1 MSNTITTF
9 LRRSEASPLWTKLN
23 DYWRRNLTTDDVLD
37 VFRQAG
43 ALLEG
48 HFILSSGR
56 RSPIFLQKALVFS
69 RPDLSEKLC
78 KALAEKLVAEFGK
91 IDVVAGP
98 AVGGII
104 PGYELA
110 RQLGAR
116 AIFAERVDGELM
128 FRRGFSIEAGERVL
142 IAEDIVT
149 TGLSFRETVIALEGL
164 PGEVVGG
171 ACIMDRSN
179 GKADVGCKLVSLAA
193 RDFPDYDPE
202 NLPPELAKLPPVKPG
217 SRGLK

>member
-1 MSNTITTF
+1 MT
-9 LRRSEASPLWTKLN
+9 SE
-23 DYWRRNLTTDDVLD
+23 DVLAI
-37 VFRQAG
+37 FKEAG

-56 RSPIFLQKALVFS
+56 RSPVFLQKALVFS

-78 KALAEKLVAEFGK
+78 KALAEKLTASFGK

-104 PGYELA
+104 PGYELS
-110 RQLGAR
+110 RHLGAR
-116 AIFAERVDGELM
+116 AIFAERVDGQLQ
-128 FRRGFSIEAGERVL
+128 FRRGFSIAAGERVL

-149 TGLSFRETVIALEGL
+149 TGLSFRETVEALAKL

-171 ACIMDRSN
+171 ACIIDRS
-179 GKADVGCKLVSLAA
+179 GGRADVGCKLISLAQVN
-193 RDFPDYDPE
+193 FPDYAPDD
-202 NLPPELAKLPPVKPG
+202 LPPELQKLEAIKPG
-217 SRGLK
+217 SRGLA

>member
-1 MSNTITTF
+1 MT
-9 LRRSEASPLWTKLN
+9 SE
-23 DYWRRNLTTDDVLD
+23 DVLE
-37 VFRQAG
+37 VFREAG

-56 RSPIFLQKALVFS
+56 RSPVFLQKALVFS
-69 RPDLSEKLC
+69 RPDLSARLC
-78 KALAEKLVAEFGK
+78 AALAEKLKQEFGQ

-110 RQLGAR
+110 RQLGCR
-116 AIFAERVDGELM
+116 SIFAERSDGKLS
-128 FRRGFSIEAGERVL
+128 FRRGFSIAEGERVL

-149 TGLSFRETVIALEGL
+149 TGLSFRETVEALDVL

-171 ACIMDRSN
+171 ACIIDRSN
-179 GKADVGCKLVSLAA
+179 GKADVGCKLVSLAQT
-193 RDFPDYDPE
+193 DFPDYAPDD
-202 NLPPELAKLPPVKPG
+202 LPPELANIPAEKPG
-217 SRGLK
+217 SRGLA

>member
-1 MSNTITTF
+1 MT
-9 LRRSEASPLWTKLN
+9 SE
-23 DYWRRNLTTDDVLD
+23 DVLAI
-37 VFRQAG
+37 FKQAG

-56 RSPIFLQKALVFS
+56 RSPVFLQKALVFS

-78 KALAEKLVAEFGK
+78 KALAEKLTASFGK

-110 RQLGAR
+110 RHLGAR
-116 AIFAERVDGELM
+116 AIFAERVDGQLQ
-128 FRRGFSIEAGERVL
+128 FRRGFSIAAGERVL

-149 TGLSFRETVIALEGL
+149 TGLSFRETVEALAKL

-171 ACIMDRSN
+171 ACIIDRS
-179 GKADVGCKLVSLAA
+179 GGRADVGCKLISLAQVN
-193 RDFPDYDPE
+193 FPDYSPDD
-202 NLPPELAKLPPVKPG
+202 LPPELQKLEAVKPG
-217 SRGLK
+217 SRGLA

>member
-1 MSNTITTF
+1 MT
-9 LRRSEASPLWTKLN
+9 SE
-23 DYWRRNLTTDDVLD
+23 DVLA
-37 VFRQAG
+37 VFREAG

-56 RSPIFLQKALVFS
+56 RSPVFLQKALVFS
-69 RPDLSEKLC
+69 QPDLSERLC
-78 KALAEKLVAEFGK
+78 KALAEKLTATFGK

-110 RQLGAR
+110 RHLKAR
-116 AIFAERVDGELM
+116 AIFAERVDGKLA
-128 FRRGFSIEAGERVL
+128 FRRGFAIAEGERVL

-149 TGLSFRETVIALEGL
+149 TGLSFRETVEALDRL

-171 ACIMDRSN
+171 ACIIDRSN
-179 GKADVGCKLVSLAA
+179 GKADVGCELVSLAGV
-193 RDFPDYDPE
+193 DFPDYAADD
-202 NLPPELAKLPPVKPG
+202 LPPELAAIEAVKPG
-217 SRGLK
+217 SRGLA

>member
-1 MSNTITTF
+1 MT
-9 LRRSEASPLWTKLN
+9 SE
-23 DYWRRNLTTDDVLD
+23 DVLA
-37 VFRQAG
+37 VFKEAG

-56 RSPIFLQKALVFS
+56 RSSVFLQKALVFS

-78 KALAEKLVAEFGK
+78 KALAARLAADFGK

-110 RQLGAR
+110 RHLGAR
-116 AIFAERVDGELM
+116 AIFAERVDGQLQ
-128 FRRGFSIEAGERVL
+128 FRRGFSIAAGERVL

-149 TGLSFRETVIALEGL
+149 TGLSFRETVEALAKL

-171 ACIMDRSN
+171 ACIIDRS
-179 GKADVGCKLVSLAA
+179 GGRADVGCKLISLAQVN
-193 RDFPDYDPE
+193 FPDYAPDD
-202 NLPPELAKLPPVKPG
+202 LPPELQKIEAIKPG
-217 SRGLK
+217 SRGLA

>member
-1 MSNTITTF
+1 MTN
-9 LRRSEASPLWTKLN
+9 E
-23 DYWRRNLTTDDVLD
+23 DVLAIFKEAD
-37 VFRQAG
+37 

-56 RSPIFLQKALVFS
+56 RSPVFLQKALVFS

-78 KALAEKLVAEFGK
+78 KALAEKLTASFGK

-110 RQLGAR
+110 RHLGAR
-116 AIFAERVDGELM
+116 AIFAERVDGQLQ
-128 FRRGFSIEAGERVL
+128 FRRGFSIAAGERVL

-149 TGLSFRETVIALEGL
+149 TGLSFRETVEALAKL

-171 ACIMDRSN
+171 ACIIDRS
-179 GKADVGCKLVSLAA
+179 GGRADVGCKLISLAQVN
-193 RDFPDYDPE
+193 FPDYAPDD
-202 NLPPELAKLPPVKPG
+202 LPPELQKLEAIKPG
-217 SRGLK
+217 SRGLA

>member
-1 MSNTITTF
+1 MT
-9 LRRSEASPLWTKLN
+9 SE
-23 DYWRRNLTTDDVLD
+23 DVLAI
-37 VFRQAG
+37 FKEAG

-56 RSPIFLQKALVFS
+56 RSPVFLQKALVFS

-78 KALAEKLVAEFGK
+78 KALAEKLTASFGK

-110 RQLGAR
+110 RHLGAR
-116 AIFAERVDGELM
+116 AIFAERVDGQLQ
-128 FRRGFSIEAGERVL
+128 FRRGFSIAAGERVL

-149 TGLSFRETVIALEGL
+149 TGLSFRETVEALAKL

-171 ACIMDRSN
+171 ACIIDRS
-179 GKADVGCKLVSLAA
+179 GGRADVGCKLISLAQVN
-193 RDFPDYDPE
+193 FPDFAPDD
-202 NLPPELAKLPPVKPG
+202 LPPELQKLEAIKPG
-217 SRGLK
+217 SRGLA

>member
-1 MSNTITTF
+1 MQT
-9 LRRSEASPLWTKLN
+9 E
-23 DYWRRNLTTDDVLD
+23 DVLE
-37 VFRQAG
+37 VFREAG

-56 RSPIFLQKALVFS
+56 RSPVFLQKALVFS
-69 RPDLSEKLC
+69 QPDKSEILC
-78 KALAEKLVAEFGK
+78 KALAAKLVAKFGQ

-110 RQLGAR
+110 RHLGAR
-116 AIFAERVDGELM
+116 AIFAERVDGKLT

-149 TGLSFRETVIALEGL
+149 TGLSFRETVEALEDL
-164 PGEVVGG
+164 PGETLGG
-171 ACIMDRSN
+171 ACIIDRSG
-179 GKADVGCKLVSLAA
+179 GKADVGCDLIALASV
-193 RDFPDYDPE
+193 DFPDYPADD
-202 NLPPELAKLPPVKPG
+202 LPPELAALPAVKPG
-217 SRGLK
+217 SRGLA

>member
-1 MSNTITTF
+1 MTN
-9 LRRSEASPLWTKLN
+9 E
-23 DYWRRNLTTDDVLD
+23 DVLEC
-37 VFRQAG
+37 FREAG

-56 RSPIFLQKALVFS
+56 RSPVFLQKALVFS
-69 RPDLSEKLC
+69 QPELAARLC
-78 KALAEKLVAEFGK
+78 NALAERVREKFGK

-110 RQLGAR
+110 RQLGCR
-116 AIFAERVDGELM
+116 SIFAERVEGELQ
-128 FRRGFSIEAGERVL
+128 FRRGFSIAEGERIL

-149 TGLSFRETVIALEGL
+149 TGLSFRETVVALSKL

-171 ACIMDRSN
+171 SCVIDRSN
-179 GKADVGCKLVSLAA
+179 GKADVGCELVALAQV
-193 RDFPDYDPE
+193 DFPDYAPDE
-202 NLPPELAKLPPVKPG
+202 LPDELKDVPAVKPG
-217 SRGLK
+217 SRGLA

>member
-1 MSNTITTF
+1 MT
-9 LRRSEASPLWTKLN
+9 SE
-23 DYWRRNLTTDDVLD
+23 DVLAI
-37 VFRQAG
+37 FKEAG

-56 RSPIFLQKALVFS
+56 RSPVFLQKALVFS

-78 KALAEKLVAEFGK
+78 KALAEKLTADFGK

-110 RQLGAR
+110 RHLGAR
-116 AIFAERVDGELM
+116 AIFAERVDGQLQ
-128 FRRGFSIEAGERVL
+128 FRRGFSIAAGERVL

-149 TGLSFRETVIALEGL
+149 TGLSFRETVEALAKL

-171 ACIMDRSN
+171 ACIIDRS
-179 GKADVGCKLVSLAA
+179 GGRADVGCKLISLAQVN
-193 RDFPDYDPE
+193 FPDYAPDD
-202 NLPPELAKLPPVKPG
+202 LPPELQKLEAIKPG
-217 SRGLK
+217 SRGLA

>member
-1 MSNTITTF
+1 MT
-9 LRRSEASPLWTKLN
+9 SE
-23 DYWRRNLTTDDVLD
+23 DVLA
-37 VFRQAG
+37 VFKEAG

-56 RSPIFLQKALVFS
+56 RSPVFLQKALVFS

-78 KALAEKLVAEFGK
+78 KALAAKLAADFGK

-110 RQLGAR
+110 RHLNAR
-116 AIFAERVDGELM
+116 AIFAERVDGQLQ
-128 FRRGFSIEAGERVL
+128 FRRGFSIAAGERVL

-149 TGLSFRETVIALEGL
+149 TGLSFRETVEALAKL

-171 ACIMDRSN
+171 ACIIDRS
-179 GKADVGCKLVSLAA
+179 GGRADVGCKLISLAQVN
-193 RDFPDYDPE
+193 FPDYAPDD
-202 NLPPELAKLPPVKPG
+202 LPPELQKLEAIKPG
-217 SRGLK
+217 SRGLV

>member
-1 MSNTITTF
+1 MM
-9 LRRSEASPLWTKLN
+9 K
-23 DYWRRNLTTDDVLD
+23 TDDVLD

-56 RSPIFLQKALVFS
+56 RSPVFLQKALVFS
-69 RPDLSEKLC
+69 QPDKSEILC
-78 KALAEKLVAEFGK
+78 KALATKLTAAFGK

-110 RQLGAR
+110 RHLGAR
-116 AIFAERVDGELM
+116 AIFAERVDGKLT
-128 FRRGFSIEAGERVL
+128 FRRGFSIAEGERVL

-149 TGLSFRETVIALEGL
+149 TGLSFRETVEALASL
-164 PGEVVGG
+164 PGETVGG
-171 ACIMDRSN
+171 ACIIDRSN
-179 GKADVGCKLVSLAA
+179 GKADVGCKLVALA
-193 RDFPDYDPE
+193 RVDFPDYAADD
-202 NLPPELAKLPPVKPG
+202 LPAALAAIPAIKPG
-217 SRGLK
+217 SRGLA